1 MFSRADQLYSPS
13 HASRADEPGGLRVA
27 LIPRRA
33 ADSSS
38 MVQGGADMAKA
49 VLAGMLVLGLAACT
63 GGAAKVARDGVPPEQ
78 LLGGG
83 TRVSATIQD
92 SLSSRTK
99 ETGDTLHAPEE
110 RLSLVVSSVT
120 VNGEQYPVSAD
131 LDPVPHHLQVRTA
144 STDRDPGGRSVRR
157 DVVVS
162 AGTPIVFALTNSL
175 KVSAR

>member
-1 MFSRADQLYSPS
+1 
-13 HASRADEPGGLRVA
+13 
-27 LIPRRA
+27 
-33 ADSSS
+33 

-49 VLAGMLVLGLAACT
+49 VLAGMLVLGLAAYT

-78 LLGGG
+78 LLGGVVIPAG
-83 TRVSATIQD
+83 SSATLTIALLEPGSDQVN
-92 SLSSRTK
+92 
-99 ETGDTLHAPEE
+99 PEG
-110 RLSLVVSSVT
+110 RLSLAVSSVT